1 MNTNRPNQ
9 NTSRSSKN
17 SPDKV
22 KAEPKPKVPGVEF
35 QLVGKRVKLT
45 NNDWTKAIVGTLK
58 KVEKYLYV
66 VDTNVGTI
74 IVMKH
79 SVGTISGAKE
89 ETQE

>member
-9 NTSRSSKN
+9 NTSRPNKN

-22 KAEPKPKVPGVEF
+22 KEPRPKAPGVEL
-35 QLVGKRVKLT
+35 QLVGKRVKLAS
-45 NNDWTKAIVGTLK
+45 NDWSKAIVGTLK

-66 VDTNVGTI
+66 VDTSNGTI

-79 SVGTISGAKE
+79 SVGSISGAKE
-89 ETQE
+89 DSTE

>member
-1 MNTNRPNQ
+1 MNTNRNQ
-9 NTSRSSKN
+9 NTSRSSN
-17 SPDKV
+17 SPIKG
-22 KAEPKPKVPGVEF
+22 KAESKPKVPGVEL
-35 QLVGKRVKLT
+35 QLINKRVKLAS
-45 NNDWTKAIVGTLK
+45 NDWTKAIIGTLK

-79 SVGTISGAKE
+79 SVGSISGAKE

>member
-1 MNTNRPNQ
+1 MNTNRPN
-9 NTSRSSKN
+9 TSRPNNNPSKG
-17 SPDKV
+17 
-22 KAEPKPKVPGVEF
+22 KAEPKPKAPGVEL

-79 SVGTISGAKE
+79 SVGSISGAKE
-89 ETQE
+89 DSTE

>member
-9 NTSRSSKN
+9 NTSRPNKN

-22 KAEPKPKVPGVEF
+22 KEPRPKAPGVEL

-45 NNDWTKAIVGTLK
+45 NNDWSKAIVGTLK

-79 SVGTISGAKE
+79 SVGSISGAKE
-89 ETQE
+89 DSTE

>member
-9 NTSRSSKN
+9 NTSRPNKN

-22 KAEPKPKVPGVEF
+22 KESRPKVPGVEL

-79 SVGTISGAKE
+79 SVGSISGAKE
-89 ETQE
+89 DSTE

>member
-1 MNTNRPNQ
+1 MNTNRPN
-9 NTSRSSKN
+9 TSKPNN
-17 SPDKV
+17 SPIKG
-22 KAEPKPKVPGVEF
+22 KAEPRPKAPGVEL

-79 SVGTISGAKE
+79 SVGSISGAKE